1 MAGYYGTDGN
11 DNIQSPF
18 TEYYTGNGDDFAAST
33 VSSSDF
39 YLGEGN
45 DAAVALSNYTG
56 ATGALTLADP
66 LDFTNATDP
75 GATASGSNW
84 MEGGPGTDLLA
95 GLNGSDILYGG
106 LGDDSGT
113 LLLPIFNFYFKM
125 GLFGGLGNDYLDGGQ
140 GNDWL
145 DGGGDND
152 TLIGGIGRD
161 TLIGGAGNDAIYDQ
175 TITSFSETTTAYGGA
190 GNDTIIC
197 GDANDTIYGDDVGN
211 TQTGDDFVWGG
222 GGNDVVVGGNGA
234 DNVFGG
240 YGSDYIYGGAG
251 ADYLNLY
258 FDIRAGDVDYLLDL
272 QLGTDTVLLPA
283 WVQNDTYFF
292 ESSGYAFGYIPASG
306 GTYYLFG
313 AAGISAGQLSS
324 AVYFY

>member
-1 MAGYYGTDGN
+1 MAGYYGTDAN
-11 DNIQSPF
+11 NNINGGGFS
-18 TEYYTGNGDDFAAST
+18 EYYTGNGEDIAVGNISGA
-33 VSSSDF
+33 DF
-39 YLGEGN
+39 YMGEG
-45 DAAVALSNYTG
+45 DDLAIAGTLSGISGAGTSVSPLDYSNAIQIA
-56 ATGALTLADP
+56 ATGT
-66 LDFTNATDP
+66 
-75 GATASGSNW
+75 NW
-84 MEGGPGTDLLA
+84 MEGGSGSDLLI
-95 GLNGSDILYGG
+95 GLDGDDYMFGG
-106 LGDDSGT
+106 LGNDGGVT
-113 LLLPIFNFYFKM
+113 TVQGIYYKM
-125 GLFGGLGNDYLDGGQ
+125 GLFGGQGNDLLDGDLGNDYLDGGA
-140 GNDWL
+140 
-145 DGGGDND
+145 DND
-152 TLIGGIGRD
+152 TLIGGQGND
-161 TLIGGAGNDAIYDQ
+161 TLLGGAGNDAIYDQ
-175 TITSFSETTTAYGGA
+175 PITSFSETTTAYGGA